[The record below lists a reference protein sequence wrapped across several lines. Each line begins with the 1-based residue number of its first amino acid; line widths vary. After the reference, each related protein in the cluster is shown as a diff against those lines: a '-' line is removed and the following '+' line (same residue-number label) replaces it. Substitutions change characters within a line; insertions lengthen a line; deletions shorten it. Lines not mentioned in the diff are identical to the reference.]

1 MNQDQFELQP
11 YVDPTP
17 KKKGRGPSKKGAL
30 TYVGI
35 RIEKEVLDFYNQS
48 PNRQAVSRE
57 ALQQYSDQDRKYSCK
72 YRQTYSHDSKR

>member
-11 YVDPTP
+11 YVDPAP

-35 RIEKEVLDFYNQS
+35 RIDKDVLEYYNQF
-48 PNRQAVSRE
+48 PNRQAAIRTALYLYMKE
-57 ALQQYSDQDRKYSCK
+57 AKEIKDA
-72 YRQTYSHDSKR
+72 TE

>member
-11 YVDPTP
+11 YVDPAP

-35 RIEKEVLDFYNQS
+35 RIEKDVLEFFNQF
-48 PNRQAVSRE
+48 PNRQAAIRE
-57 ALQQYSDQDRKYSCK
+57 ALQQFIENKEKSNAN
-72 YRQTYSHDSKR
+72 